1 MPCHRF
7 HLSWCRNT
15 KDVKILTDIAKILIN
30 SEKPTP
36 FGGIFSKTGRF
47 DHDFP
52 LPQSG
57 IIRGRFGFCSRRA
70 GRLRFHRPFRLIRRL
85 MPSCLAE
92 GGLPQGK
99 TPPFASQNLPFRKS
113 RFRCPPRLRWPGRV
127 FRLPA
132 GIQWP
137 IWDEKNVRNADREA
151 LRTGN
156 RRTSGFRRTVRVG
169 ASPEQNTDR
178 TDAVGTRSIGFT
190 INSLHP
196 TMAIAE
202 ITLVVGGSRLKDLG
216 TLAGHAFGTHDPA

>member
-47 DHDFP
+47 ARGFP
-52 LPQSG
+52 LSQS
-57 IIRGRFGFCSRRA
+57 
-70 GRLRFHRPFRLIRRL
+70 
-85 MPSCLAE
+85 
-92 GGLPQGK
+92 
-99 TPPFASQNLPFRKS
+99 
-113 RFRCPPRLRWPGRV
+113 
-127 FRLPA
+127 

-196 TMAIAE
+196 TLAVSE
-202 ITLVVGGSRLKDLG
+202 ILFVVGGSRLKDLG

>member
-1 MPCHRF
+1 MG
-7 HLSWCRNT
+7 
-15 KDVKILTDIAKILIN
+15 LIN
-30 SEKPTP
+30 SEKPAL

-47 DHDFP
+47 ARGFP
-52 LPQSG
+52 L
-57 IIRGRFGFCSRRA
+57 SRPGMIRA
-70 GRLRFHRPFRLIRRL
+70 GLASVPAVPADWFRRPFRPVRQLL
-85 MPSCLAE
+85 PSCLSKGE
-92 GGLPQGK
+92 LPQGK

-156 RRTSGFRRTVRVG
+156 RRTSGFRRTVRAG